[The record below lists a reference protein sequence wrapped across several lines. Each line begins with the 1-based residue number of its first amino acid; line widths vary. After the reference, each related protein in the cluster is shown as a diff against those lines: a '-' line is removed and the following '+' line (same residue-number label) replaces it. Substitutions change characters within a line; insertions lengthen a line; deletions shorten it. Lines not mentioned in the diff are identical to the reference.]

1 MLNVAAKFILLALSS
16 LINLDNIG
24 MSNLV
29 LYRKYRPKTFGE
41 IAGQKHIVQTL
52 TNALTS
58 GRTAHAYL
66 FCGPRG
72 TGKTTMARLL
82 AKAVN
87 CEKLK
92 IENCKLKIE
101 DVEPCNK
108 CPACESINNGS
119 AMDII
124 EVDAASNRGI
134 NEIRD
139 LREGIKFTPTAL
151 KYKVF
156 IIDEVHMLT
165 KEAFNALLKTLE
177 EPPAHAIFVLATTE
191 AHKIPA
197 TILSRCQRF
206 DFRKLSIEDIIERLR
221 GIAEKEGVKC
231 GDDVI
236 QFIASAA
243 DGGLRD
249 AESLLGQVI
258 SVSGKNIDLIT
269 VQDILGVGDMQEVCD
284 FADLLAGGNVS
295 EVLKFTNNLYA
306 KGRDMG
312 EFVRASA
319 VYLRKAM
326 ICRLDNSLVL
336 AVAKDMT
343 KDQQQNLCA
352 IAAKFG
358 DGKINKAVARLVEAE
373 NQIKKSFSPIIPLEL
388 AIIDILGV

>member
-1 MLNVAAKFILLALSS
+1 
-16 LINLDNIG
+16 
-24 MSNLV
+24 MSLV

-52 TNALTS
+52 TSALMS

-82 AKAVN
+82 AKTLN
-87 CEKLK
+87 CEKLIADSSK
-92 IENCKLKIE
+92 PTADSI
-101 DVEPCNK
+101 EPCNE
-108 CPACESINNGS
+108 CPACQSINNGS

-124 EVDAASNRGI
+124 EIDAASNRGI

-139 LREGIKFTPTAL
+139 LREGIRSTPSAL
-151 KYKVF
+151 KYKVY

-177 EPPAHAIFVLATTE
+177 EPPEHAIFILATTE
-191 AHKIPA
+191 SHKIPA

-206 DFRKLSIEDIIERLR
+206 DFRKLSIENIIERLR
-221 GIAEKEGVKC
+221 GIAEKEGIKC
-231 GDDVI
+231 GEDVI
-236 QFIASAA
+236 QFIAGVS

-284 FADLLAGGNVS
+284 FADLLAGGNIS

-312 EFVRASA
+312 EFVRAAA

-326 ICRLDNSLVL
+326 ICQIDNSLVL

-343 KDQQQNLCA
+343 KDQQQNLCTVA
-352 IAAKFG
+352 VKFEN
-358 DGKINKAVARLVEAE
+358 GKINKAVARLVEAE

-388 AIIDILGV
+388 AIIDILGI